1 MDDRTYIEATISY
14 MPSLKRLK
22 IKKRRK
28 WMIELR

>member
-22 IKKRRK
+22 IKKKEEMDDRT
-28 WMIELR
+28 